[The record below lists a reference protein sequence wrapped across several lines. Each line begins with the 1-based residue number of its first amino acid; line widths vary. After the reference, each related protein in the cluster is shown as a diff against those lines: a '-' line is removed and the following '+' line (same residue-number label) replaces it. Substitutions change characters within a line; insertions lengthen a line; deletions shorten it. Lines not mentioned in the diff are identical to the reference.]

1 MGTSASSKGPGSG
14 PDIPI
19 VPPWVDNP
27 PPAQPVPQPPAP
39 MPAPAQPPTAPSP
52 QTPPSPNPQVPPQPD
67 LQSQPEPQQ
76 PPEPSAPGRWRGVRT
91 SLGKFG
97 GGGEDRG
104 RHLRRGLGHYS
115 RSGMG
120 GSGNAARRM
129 GGSAKAASSL
139 HSALTALANGEP
151 LPQELGIDLQTLA
164 GLSPADFAD
173 ALVDAIR
180 PLDGT
185 QDAEATRDSVA
196 RALAEMLD
204 QDADITSLTPQQVDQ
219 VTASTLGYD
228 VALRIELDV
237 GKAIIAKAPTK
248 GEGLERLQEM
258 KDYVREVVSA
268 QYAAERGS
276 AGTVGRAAVERISRS
291 AIQQAFEVFEEDG
304 EL

>member
-1 MGTSASSKGPGSG
+1 MMGTSASSRGPGSG

-19 VPPWVDNP
+19 VPPWVDSP
-27 PPAQPVPQPPAP
+27 PQQPAPQPP
-39 MPAPAQPPTAPSP
+39 QPIPKPGQTPTSPSP
-52 QTPPSPNPQVPPQPD
+52 QAPQSPNPQVLPPPNPQP
-67 LQSQPEPQQ
+67 QPQPEPS
-76 PPEPSAPGRWRGVRT
+76 PPGRWRGVRT

-97 GGGEDRG
+97 GGGDDRG

-129 GGSAKAASSL
+129 GGSARTASVL

-151 LPQELGIDLQTLA
+151 LPQELGIDPQALV
-164 GLSPADFAD
+164 GLSPSEFAD

-180 PLDGT
+180 PIDGT

-196 RALAEMLD
+196 RALSDMLD
-204 QDADITSLTPQQVDQ
+204 QKADITSLTPQQVDQ

-248 GEGLERLQEM
+248 GDGLERLQEM
-258 KDYVREVVSA
+258 KDYVREIV
-268 QYAAERGS
+268 AAEYAEERAS
-276 AGTVGRAAVERISRS
+276 VGTVGRAAIERISRN

>member
-1 MGTSASSKGPGSG
+1 MMGTSASSRGPGSG

-19 VPPWVDNP
+19 VPPWVDSP
-27 PPAQPVPQPPAP
+27 PQQPAPQPP
-39 MPAPAQPPTAPSP
+39 QPIPTPGQTPTSPSP
-52 QTPPSPNPQVPPQPD
+52 QAPQSPNPQVLPPPNPQP
-67 LQSQPEPQQ
+67 QP
-76 PPEPSAPGRWRGVRT
+76 PPEPSPPGRWRGVRT

-97 GGGEDRG
+97 GGGDDRG

-129 GGSAKAASSL
+129 GGSARTASVL

-151 LPQELGIDLQTLA
+151 LPQELGIDPQALV
-164 GLSPADFAD
+164 GLSPSEFAD

-180 PLDGT
+180 PIDGT

-196 RALAEMLD
+196 RALSDMLD
-204 QDADITSLTPQQVDQ
+204 QNADITSLTPQQVDQ

-248 GEGLERLQEM
+248 GDGLERLQEM
-258 KDYVREVVSA
+258 KDYVREIV
-268 QYAAERGS
+268 AAEYAEERAS
-276 AGTVGRAAVERISRS
+276 VGTVGRAAIERISRN

>member
-1 MGTSASSKGPGSG
+1 MGTSASSRGPGSG

-19 VPPWVDNP
+19 VPPWVDSP
-27 PPAQPVPQPPAP
+27 PQQPAPQPP
-39 MPAPAQPPTAPSP
+39 QPIPTPEQSPTSPSP
-52 QTPPSPNPQVPPQPD
+52 QAPQSPNPQVPPPQNPQP
-67 LQSQPEPQQ
+67 QPQPEPS
-76 PPEPSAPGRWRGVRT
+76 PPGRWRGVRT

-97 GGGEDRG
+97 GGGDDRG

-129 GGSAKAASSL
+129 GGSARTASVL

-151 LPQELGIDLQTLA
+151 LPQELGIDPLVLV
-164 GLSPADFAD
+164 GLSPSEFAD

-180 PLDGT
+180 PIDGT

-196 RALAEMLD
+196 RALSDMLD
-204 QDADITSLTPQQVDQ
+204 QNADITSLTPQQVDQ

-248 GEGLERLQEM
+248 GDGLERLQEM
-258 KDYVREVVSA
+258 KDYVREIV
-268 QYAAERGS
+268 AAEYAEER
-276 AGTVGRAAVERISRS
+276 ARIGTVGRAAIERISRN
-291 AIQQAFEVFEEDG
+291 AIQQAFEVFEENG

>member
-1 MGTSASSKGPGSG
+1 MGTSASSRGPGSG

-19 VPPWVDNP
+19 IPPWVDNP
-27 PPAQPVPQPPAP
+27 PPPQPAPQPLQSIPAP
-39 MPAPAQPPTAPSP
+39 GQTPTSPSP
-52 QTPPSPNPQVPPQPD
+52 QTPPSPNLQVPPPLDPQP
-67 LQSQPEPQQ
+67 QPQPEPS
-76 PPEPSAPGRWRGVRT
+76 PPGRWRGVRT

-97 GGGEDRG
+97 GGGDDRG

-129 GGSAKAASSL
+129 GGSARTASVL

-151 LPQELGIDLQTLA
+151 LPQELGIDPQALV
-164 GLSPADFAD
+164 GLSPSEFAD

-196 RALAEMLD
+196 RALSDMLD
-204 QDADITSLTPQQVDQ
+204 QNADITSLTPQQVDQ

-248 GEGLERLQEM
+248 GDGLERLQEM
-258 KDYVREVVSA
+258 KDYVREIVA
-268 QYAAERGS
+268 AEYAAERAS
-276 AGTVGRAAVERISRS
+276 VGTVGRAAIERISRN

>member
-1 MGTSASSKGPGSG
+1 MGTSASSRGPGSG

-27 PPAQPVPQPPAP
+27 PQPAPQPPQP
-39 MPAPAQPPTAPSP
+39 IPAPGQTPTSPSP
-52 QTPPSPNPQVPPQPD
+52 QTPPSPNPQVLPPPDPQP
-67 LQSQPEPQQ
+67 QPQPEPS
-76 PPEPSAPGRWRGVRT
+76 PPGRWRGVRT

-97 GGGEDRG
+97 GGGDDRG

-129 GGSAKAASSL
+129 GGSARTASVL

-151 LPQELGIDLQTLA
+151 LPQELGIDPQALV
-164 GLSPADFAD
+164 GLSPSEFAD

-180 PLDGT
+180 PIDGT

-196 RALAEMLD
+196 RALSDMLD
-204 QDADITSLTPQQVDQ
+204 QNADITSLTPQQVDQ

-248 GEGLERLQEM
+248 GDGLERLQEM
-258 KDYVREVVSA
+258 KDYVREVVA
-268 QYAAERGS
+268 AEYAAERAS
-276 AGTVGRAAVERISRS
+276 VGTVGRAAIERISRN

>member
-1 MGTSASSKGPGSG
+1 
-14 PDIPI
+14 
-19 VPPWVDNP
+19 
-27 PPAQPVPQPPAP
+27 
-39 MPAPAQPPTAPSP
+39 
-52 QTPPSPNPQVPPQPD
+52 
-67 LQSQPEPQQ
+67 
-76 PPEPSAPGRWRGVRT
+76 
-91 SLGKFG
+91 
-97 GGGEDRG
+97 
-104 RHLRRGLGHYS
+104 
-115 RSGMG
+115 MG

-268 QYAAERGS
+268 QYAAERAS
-276 AGTVGRAAVERISRS
+276 AGTVGRAAIERISRS

>member
-1 MGTSASSKGPGSG
+1 MGTSASSRGPGSG

-19 VPPWVDNP
+19 VPPWVDSP
-27 PPAQPVPQPPAP
+27 PQQPAPQPP
-39 MPAPAQPPTAPSP
+39 QPIPTPGQTPTSPSP
-52 QTPPSPNPQVPPQPD
+52 QAPQSPNPQVLPPPNPQP
-67 LQSQPEPQQ
+67 QPQPEPS
-76 PPEPSAPGRWRGVRT
+76 PPGRWRGVRT

-97 GGGEDRG
+97 GGGDDRG

-129 GGSAKAASSL
+129 GGSARTASVL

-151 LPQELGIDLQTLA
+151 LPQELGIDPQALV
-164 GLSPADFAD
+164 GLSPSEFAD

-180 PLDGT
+180 PIDGT

-196 RALAEMLD
+196 RALSDMLD
-204 QDADITSLTPQQVDQ
+204 QNADITSLTPQQVDQ

-248 GEGLERLQEM
+248 GDGLERLQEM
-258 KDYVREVVSA
+258 KDYVREIV
-268 QYAAERGS
+268 AAEYAEERAS
-276 AGTVGRAAVERISRS
+276 VGTVGRAAIERISRN

>member
-1 MGTSASSKGPGSG
+1 MGTSASSRGPGSG

-19 VPPWVDNP
+19 VPPWVDSP
-27 PPAQPVPQPPAP
+27 PQQPAPQPP
-39 MPAPAQPPTAPSP
+39 QPIPTPGQTPTSPSP
-52 QTPPSPNPQVPPQPD
+52 QAPQSPNPQVLPPPNPQP
-67 LQSQPEPQQ
+67 QP
-76 PPEPSAPGRWRGVRT
+76 PPEPSPPGRWRGVRT

-97 GGGEDRG
+97 GGGDDRG

-129 GGSAKAASSL
+129 GGSARTASVL

-151 LPQELGIDLQTLA
+151 LPQELGIDPQALV
-164 GLSPADFAD
+164 GLSPSEFAD

-180 PLDGT
+180 PIDGT

-196 RALAEMLD
+196 RALSDMLD
-204 QDADITSLTPQQVDQ
+204 QNADITSLTPQQVDQ

-248 GEGLERLQEM
+248 GDGLERLQEM
-258 KDYVREVVSA
+258 KDYVREIV
-268 QYAAERGS
+268 AAEYAEERAS
-276 AGTVGRAAVERISRS
+276 VGTVGRAAIERISRN

>member
-1 MGTSASSKGPGSG
+1 MGTSASSRGPGSG

-19 VPPWVDNP
+19 VPPWVENP
-27 PPAQPVPQPPAP
+27 PPAEPVPQPPQQV
-39 MPAPAQPPTAPSP
+39 PAPVQPPTSPSP
-52 QTPPSPNPQVPPQPD
+52 PSLPSPNPQVPPQPD
-67 LQSQPEPQQ
+67 PHPQPQPQ
-76 PPEPSAPGRWRGVRT
+76 PEPSAPGRWRGVRT

-97 GGGEDRG
+97 GGGDDRG
-104 RHLRRGLGHYS
+104 RHLHRGLSHYS

-129 GGSAKAASSL
+129 GGSARTSSVL

-151 LPQELGIDLQTLA
+151 LPQELGIDPQALA
-164 GLSPADFAD
+164 GLSPAEFAD

-180 PLDGT
+180 PIDGT

-196 RALAEMLD
+196 RALSEMLD
-204 QDADITSLTPQQVDQ
+204 QNADITSLTPQQVDQ

-248 GEGLERLQEM
+248 GDGLERLQEM
-258 KDYVREVVSA
+258 KDYVREVVA
-268 QYAAERGS
+268 AEYAAERARVG
-276 AGTVGRAAVERISRS
+276 AVGRAAIERISRN
-291 AIQQAFEVFEEDG
+291 AIQNAFEVFEEDG

>member
-1 MGTSASSKGPGSG
+1 MGTSASSRGPGSG

-19 VPPWVDNP
+19 VPPWVEN
-27 PPAQPVPQPPAP
+27 PPAQQPAPQPTLP
-39 MPAPAQPPTAPSP
+39 MPAPGQAPTVPSP
-52 QTPPSPNPQVPPQPD
+52 QTPPSPTSPNPQTP
-67 LQSQPEPQQ
+67 Q
-76 PPEPSAPGRWRGVRT
+76 PPELQPKPEASAPGRWRGVRT

-97 GGGEDRG
+97 GGGDDRG
-104 RHLRRGLGHYS
+104 KHLRRGLGHYS

-129 GGSAKAASSL
+129 AGSARTASVL

-151 LPQELGIDLQTLA
+151 FPTELGIDPQALV
-164 GLSPADFAD
+164 GLSPSEFAD

-180 PLDGT
+180 PIDGT

-196 RALAEMLD
+196 RALSDILD
-204 QDADITSLTPQQVDQ
+204 QNADITNLTPEQVDQ

-237 GKAIIAKAPTK
+237 GKSIIAKAPTK

-258 KDYVREVVSA
+258 KDYLREVI
-268 QYAAERGS
+268 AAEYKLERASVGI
-276 AGTVGRAAVERISRS
+276 VGRAAIDRISRN

-304 EL
+304 DL

>member
-1 MGTSASSKGPGSG
+1 MMGTSASSRGPGSG

-19 VPPWVDNP
+19 VPPWVDSP
-27 PPAQPVPQPPAP
+27 PQQPAPQPP
-39 MPAPAQPPTAPSP
+39 QPIPTPGQTPTSPSP
-52 QTPPSPNPQVPPQPD
+52 QAPQSPNPQVLPPPNPQP
-67 LQSQPEPQQ
+67 QPQPEPS
-76 PPEPSAPGRWRGVRT
+76 PPGRWRGVRT

-97 GGGEDRG
+97 GGGDDRG

-129 GGSAKAASSL
+129 GGSARTASVL

-151 LPQELGIDLQTLA
+151 LPQELGIDPQALV
-164 GLSPADFAD
+164 GLSPSEFAD

-180 PLDGT
+180 PIDGT

-196 RALAEMLD
+196 RALSDMLD
-204 QDADITSLTPQQVDQ
+204 QNADITSLTPQQVDQ

-248 GEGLERLQEM
+248 GDGLERLQEM
-258 KDYVREVVSA
+258 KDYVREIV
-268 QYAAERGS
+268 AAEYAEERAS
-276 AGTVGRAAVERISRS
+276 VGTVGRAAIERISRN

>member
-1 MGTSASSKGPGSG
+1 MMGTSASSRGPGSG

-19 VPPWVDNP
+19 IPPWVDSP
-27 PPAQPVPQPPAP
+27 PQQPAPQPP
-39 MPAPAQPPTAPSP
+39 QPIPTPGQTPTSPSP
-52 QTPPSPNPQVPPQPD
+52 QAPQSPNPQVLPPPNPQP
-67 LQSQPEPQQ
+67 QPQPEPS
-76 PPEPSAPGRWRGVRT
+76 PPGRWRGVRT

-97 GGGEDRG
+97 GGGDDRG

-129 GGSAKAASSL
+129 GGSARTASVL

-151 LPQELGIDLQTLA
+151 LPQELGIDPQALV
-164 GLSPADFAD
+164 GLSPSEFAD

-180 PLDGT
+180 PIDGT

-196 RALAEMLD
+196 RALSDMLD
-204 QDADITSLTPQQVDQ
+204 QNADITSLTPQQVDQ

-248 GEGLERLQEM
+248 GDGLERLQEM
-258 KDYVREVVSA
+258 KDYVREIV
-268 QYAAERGS
+268 AAEYAEERAS
-276 AGTVGRAAVERISRS
+276 VGTVGRAAIERISRN

>member
-1 MGTSASSKGPGSG
+1 MMGTSASSRGPGSG

-19 VPPWVDNP
+19 VPPWVDSP
-27 PPAQPVPQPPAP
+27 PQQPAPQPP
-39 MPAPAQPPTAPSP
+39 QPIPTPGQTRTSPSP
-52 QTPPSPNPQVPPQPD
+52 QAPQSPNPQVLPPPNPQP
-67 LQSQPEPQQ
+67 QPQPEPS
-76 PPEPSAPGRWRGVRT
+76 PPGRWRGVRT

-97 GGGEDRG
+97 GGGDDRG

-129 GGSAKAASSL
+129 GGSARTASVL

-151 LPQELGIDLQTLA
+151 LPQELGIDPQALV
-164 GLSPADFAD
+164 GLSPSEFAD

-180 PLDGT
+180 PIDGT

-196 RALAEMLD
+196 RALSDMLD
-204 QDADITSLTPQQVDQ
+204 QNADITSLTPQQVDQ

-248 GEGLERLQEM
+248 GDGLERLQEM
-258 KDYVREVVSA
+258 KDYVREIV
-268 QYAAERGS
+268 AAEYAEERS
-276 AGTVGRAAVERISRS
+276 SVGTVGRAAIERISRN